1 MIVKQEL
8 SEANMALRNR
18 GKPRRNIR
26 SSRSITKAAAESG
39 AMSMFANGTQPGL
52 VRALIRLFQK
62 KK

>member
-26 SSRSITKAAAESG
+26 SSGSIAKPAAESG
-39 AMSMFANGTQPGL
+39 AMSMFANG
-52 VRALIRLFQK
+52 A
-62 KK
+62 